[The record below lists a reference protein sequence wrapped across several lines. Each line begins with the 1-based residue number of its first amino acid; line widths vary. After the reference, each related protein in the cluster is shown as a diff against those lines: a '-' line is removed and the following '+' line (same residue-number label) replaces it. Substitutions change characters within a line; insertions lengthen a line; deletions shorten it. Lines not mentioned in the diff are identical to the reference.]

1 MDKKRRKKFSL
12 YKTQNSRVNC
22 YICLNLETTDLR
34 NFVRLCLRTVF
45 SIFKVR
51 CKINFEED
59 NMPERGVYVSNHVS
73 YLDPILLFAFLPGNP
88 VFALNGHLYRSK
100 LIRFLMKTADV
111 MPFNPIEPG
120 DIKEL
125 IAKVDSGRLCV
136 IFAEG
141 RVTESGGL
149 MKIYEAPGLVADK
162 SKAPL
167 IPVWIEGP
175 QYGYFSKTKGKLPHR
190 PLPKVR
196 VIVGKPRPFKLKDD
210 LRRQRDHISNEVY
223 MILREMSFEVRY
235 NPNISLFAQLMKTA
249 KVHAKKGLFS
259 RPKFVEDIQRKPN
272 TYRDL
277 IIKIF
282 VLGKYFK
289 RRTEPEEHVGLLLPN
304 SVAGLCSFFGL
315 SVYNRVPV
323 MLNFSVGAQNM
334 ISMCRTAQV
343 KMVITSLMFI
353 KTAKM
358 EEVAEMMVA
367 EGIKV
372 IYLEKVGK
380 EISLWD
386 KINAYLRYKIKRV
399 PHKEGGNR
407 KAVILFTSGSEGA
420 PKAVVLSHANIISNI
435 KQMSAIETINITDTV
450 FNALPMFHS
459 FGLTVGTLFPLF
471 EGAKLFLYPSPLH
484 YRVVAEIVY
493 EIGASIMFGTDTFFR
508 GYGRIAHPFDF
519 HNVRFMFG
527 GAEAVKPDTRNI
539 WMERLGIRVMEAY
552 GSTECSPVVS
562 ANNRIFNRFGSIGK
576 LLPAIEHKI
585 EPVPG
590 IEKGGE
596 LVIRGPNVMMGYI
609 LPENPGVLVPLKDGW
624 YHTGDV
630 VEIDEIGFVYIK
642 DRIKRFAKIGGEM
655 VSLNAVNEMVCKAYE
670 ADGGEYQ
677 YGVVATPHESKGE
690 QIVLVTNNRHVTQD
704 GLHQYIRANRMSEL
718 YLPRIILYMDK
729 LPVFA
734 TGKADN
740 VTLKKQVMEELKL

>member
-1 MDKKRRKKFSL
+1 MRKFI
-12 YKTQNSRVNC
+12 RF
-22 YICLNLETTDLR
+22 CLK
-34 NFVRLCLRTVF
+34 TVF
-45 SIFKVR
+45 TVFKVR
-51 CKINFEED
+51 CSIEFDER
-59 NMPERGVYVSNHVS
+59 NMPRKGVYVANHVS
-73 YLDPILLFAFLPGNP
+73 FLDPVLLFAFLPGDP
-88 VFALNGHLYRSK
+88 VFALNGHLYRNR
-100 LIRFLMKTADV
+100 LIRFLMRTADV

-125 IAKVDSGRLCV
+125 IAKVDGGRLCV

-162 SKAPL
+162 SGAPL

-196 VIVGKPRPFKLKDD
+196 VIVGRPRSFKLKDE

-235 NPNISLFAQLMKTA
+235 NPDISLFAQLMKTA
-249 KVHAKKGLFS
+249 KIHAKKGLFR
-259 RPKFVEDIQRKPN
+259 RPKFVEDIQRKPQS
-272 TYRDL
+272 YRD
-277 IIKIF
+277 IVIKSF
-282 VLGKYFK
+282 VLGKYLK
-289 RRTEPEEHVGLLLPN
+289 RRTEPEEHVGLFLPN
-304 SVAGLCSFFGL
+304 SVAALCSFFGL
-315 SVYNRVPV
+315 TAYDRIPV

-334 ISMCRTAQV
+334 VSMCKTAQV
-343 KMVITSLMFI
+343 RIVVTSLAFV

-358 EEVAEMMVA
+358 EDAVKMMEEAGVK
-367 EGIKV
+367 I
-372 IYLEKVGK
+372 IYLEKAAK
-380 EISLWD
+380 EIGLWD

-399 PHKEGGNR
+399 PIKKGGNR
-407 KAVILFTSGSEGA
+407 KAVILFTSGSEGT

-435 KQMSAIETINITDTV
+435 KQMSAIETINVTDTV

-459 FGLTVGTLFPLF
+459 FGLVVGTLFPLF
-471 EGAKLFLYPSPLH
+471 EGSKLFLYPSPLH

-519 HNVRFMFG
+519 HNIRFMFG

-539 WMERLGIRVMEAY
+539 WMERLGIRVLEAY
-552 GSTECSPVVS
+552 GVTECSPVVS

-576 LLPAIEHKI
+576 LLPAIEYKI

-596 LVIRGPNVMMGYI
+596 LVVRGPNIMMGYI
-609 LPENPGVLVPLKDGW
+609 LPDNPGMLVPLEGGW

-630 VEIDEIGFVYIK
+630 VEIDEIGFVYIR

-655 VSLNAVNEMVCKAYE
+655 VSLNAVHEMVCKAYE
-670 ADGGEYQ
+670 TDGEFQ
-677 YGVVATPHESKGE
+677 YGVVAIPHESKGE
-690 QIVLVTNNRHVTQD
+690 QIVLATNNRNVSQD
-704 GLHQYIRANRMSEL
+704 GLHAYIRANAMSEL
-718 YLPRIILYMDK
+718 FLPRIILYMEK

-740 VTLKKQVMEELKL
+740 VTLKKIVLAETAK

>member
-1 MDKKRRKKFSL
+1 MRKFI
-12 YKTQNSRVNC
+12 RF
-22 YICLNLETTDLR
+22 CLK
-34 NFVRLCLRTVF
+34 TVF
-45 SIFKVR
+45 TVFKVR
-51 CKINFEED
+51 CSIEFDER
-59 NMPERGVYVSNHVS
+59 NMPRKGVYVANHVS
-73 YLDPILLFAFLPGNP
+73 FLDPVLLFAFLPGDP
-88 VFALNGHLYRSK
+88 VFALNGHLYRNQ
-100 LIRFLMKTADV
+100 LIRFLMRTADV

-125 IAKVDSGRLCV
+125 IAKVDGGRLCV

-162 SKAPL
+162 SGAPL

-196 VIVGKPRPFKLKDD
+196 VIVGRPRSFKLKDE

-235 NPNISLFAQLMKTA
+235 NPDISLFAQLMKTA
-249 KVHAKKGLFS
+249 KIHAKKGLFR
-259 RPKFVEDIQRKPN
+259 RPKFVEDIQRKPQS
-272 TYRDL
+272 YRD
-277 IIKIF
+277 IVIKSF
-282 VLGKYFK
+282 VLGKYLK
-289 RRTEPEEHVGLLLPN
+289 RRTEPEEHVGLFLPN
-304 SVAGLCSFFGL
+304 SVAALCSFFGL
-315 SVYNRVPV
+315 TAYDRIPV

-334 ISMCRTAQV
+334 VSMCKTAQV
-343 KMVITSLMFI
+343 RIVVTSLAFV

-358 EEVAEMMVA
+358 EDAVKMMEEAGVK
-367 EGIKV
+367 I
-372 IYLEKVGK
+372 IYLEKAAK
-380 EISLWD
+380 EIGLWD

-399 PHKEGGNR
+399 PIKKGGNR
-407 KAVILFTSGSEGA
+407 KAVILFTSGSEGT

-435 KQMSAIETINITDTV
+435 KQMSAIETINVTDTV

-459 FGLTVGTLFPLF
+459 FGLVVGTLFPLF
-471 EGAKLFLYPSPLH
+471 EGSKLFLYPSPLH

-519 HNVRFMFG
+519 HNIRFMFG

-539 WMERLGIRVMEAY
+539 WMERLGIRVLEAY
-552 GSTECSPVVS
+552 GATECSPVVS

-576 LLPAIEHKI
+576 LLPAIEYKI

-596 LVIRGPNVMMGYI
+596 LVVRGPNIMMGYI
-609 LPENPGVLVPLKDGW
+609 LPDNPGVLVPLEGGW

-630 VEIDEIGFVYIK
+630 VEIDEIGFVYIR

-655 VSLNAVNEMVCKAYE
+655 VSLNAVHEMVCKAYE
-670 ADGGEYQ
+670 TDGEFQ
-677 YGVVATPHESKGE
+677 YGVVAIPHESKGE
-690 QIVLVTNNRHVTQD
+690 QIVLATNNRNVSQD
-704 GLHQYIRANRMSEL
+704 GLHAYIRANAMSEL
-718 YLPRIILYMDK
+718 FLPRIILYMEK

-740 VTLKKQVMEELKL
+740 VTLKKIVLAETAK

>member
-1 MDKKRRKKFSL
+1 MRKFI
-12 YKTQNSRVNC
+12 RF
-22 YICLNLETTDLR
+22 CLK
-34 NFVRLCLRTVF
+34 TVF
-45 SIFKVR
+45 TVFKVR
-51 CKINFEED
+51 CSIEFDER
-59 NMPERGVYVSNHVS
+59 NMPRKGVYVANHVS
-73 YLDPILLFAFLPGNP
+73 FLDPVLLFAFLPGDP
-88 VFALNGHLYRSK
+88 VFALNGHLYRNR
-100 LIRFLMKTADV
+100 LIRFLMRTADV

-125 IAKVDSGRLCV
+125 IAKVDGGRLCV

-162 SKAPL
+162 SGAPL

-196 VIVGKPRPFKLKDD
+196 VIVGRPRSFKLKDE

-235 NPNISLFAQLMKTA
+235 NPDISLFAQLMKTA
-249 KVHAKKGLFS
+249 KIHAKKGLFR
-259 RPKFVEDIQRKPN
+259 RPKFVEDIQRKPQS
-272 TYRDL
+272 YRD
-277 IIKIF
+277 IVIKSF
-282 VLGKYFK
+282 VLGKYLK
-289 RRTEPEEHVGLLLPN
+289 RRTEPEEHVGLFLPN
-304 SVAGLCSFFGL
+304 SVAALCSFFGL
-315 SVYNRVPV
+315 TAYDRIPV

-334 ISMCRTAQV
+334 VSMCKTAQV
-343 KMVITSLMFI
+343 RIVVTSLAFV

-358 EEVAEMMVA
+358 EDAVKMMEEAGVK
-367 EGIKV
+367 I
-372 IYLEKVGK
+372 IYLEKAAK
-380 EISLWD
+380 EIGLWD

-399 PHKEGGNR
+399 PIKKGGNR
-407 KAVILFTSGSEGA
+407 KAVILFTSGSEGT

-435 KQMSAIETINITDTV
+435 KQMSAIETINVTDTV
-450 FNALPMFHS
+450 FNALPMSHS
-459 FGLTVGTLFPLF
+459 FGLVVGTLFPLF
-471 EGAKLFLYPSPLH
+471 EGSKLFLYPSPLH

-519 HNVRFMFG
+519 HNIRFMFG

-539 WMERLGIRVMEAY
+539 WMERLGIRVLEAY
-552 GSTECSPVVS
+552 GATECSPVVS

-576 LLPAIEHKI
+576 LLPAIEYKI

-596 LVIRGPNVMMGYI
+596 LVVRGPNIMMGYI
-609 LPENPGVLVPLKDGW
+609 LPDNPGVLVPLEGGW

-630 VEIDEIGFVYIK
+630 VEIDEIGFVYIR

-655 VSLNAVNEMVCKAYE
+655 VSLNAVHEMVCKAYE
-670 ADGGEYQ
+670 TDGEFQ
-677 YGVVATPHESKGE
+677 YGVVAIPHESKGE
-690 QIVLVTNNRHVTQD
+690 QIVLATNNRNVSQD
-704 GLHQYIRANRMSEL
+704 GLHAYIRANAMSEL
-718 YLPRIILYMDK
+718 FLPRIILYMEK

-740 VTLKKQVMEELKL
+740 VTLKKIVLAETAK